1 MIKIFISLLILSLF
15 ISWGQQTTEFI
26 ISGGIQDSDPN
37 INNVLSDAVTSLNG
51 NGTITIKGDIEV
63 RVDFNIPKGIELKF
77 FRGNKFI
84 VKGNTTLT
92 INGSINAG
100 QYQIFDLDNN
110 GTIED
115 CFWDR
120 WDFTLDDGKVRGN
133 LKNSYV
139 IPQWWDVDDTGVIP
153 CGQNFQKA
161 IESFPSVQKFVA
173 NGKFLLEKTL
183 HLNQNNRYY
192 DFSGATFVGVN
203 ENRDVCQAFKDSYP
217 LWYTTPSQLEELANL
232 PKTWPATDTGGL
244 ISIGKLRDLT
254 ETSPYSVVNVTLY
267 GGTYIPK
274 SKYDNALGILNSK
287 NIMISNVI
295 IDCYNGQRGIAL
307 QPHKNWNVPTRTDHI
322 IVRGVIQQGGTN
334 VFNIDINS
342 NSNTSNVIVS
352 NVVGHD
358 IGGYTVDP
366 NDNREAAFRISSGGS
381 IQKIH
386 NITISEVILSSV
398 YKAFNVSGASGIIS
412 NIQVINSET
421 NWLEG
426 TNPDLKVENIRIH

>member
-1 MIKIFISLLILSLF
+1 MIKIFTLLLMLSSFISL
-15 ISWGQQTTEFI
+15 GQQTTEFI
-26 ISGGIQDSDPN
+26 ISGGIQDNDPN

-63 RVDFNIPKGIELKF
+63 RVDFNIPEGIELKF
-77 FRGNKFI
+77 FKGNKFI
-84 VKGNTTLT
+84 IKGNTTLT

-100 QYQIFDLDNN
+100 QYQIFELEDN
-110 GTIED
+110 GTVED

-133 LKNSYV
+133 LKNNYI
-139 IPQWWDVDDTGVIP
+139 IPQWWDIDDTGVIP

-183 HLNQNNRYY
+183 HLNQNNHYY

-203 ENRDVCQAFKDSYP
+203 EDRDVCQAFKDSYL
-217 LWYTTPSQLEELANL
+217 LWYNTPAPHGLPTTF
-232 PKTWPATDTGGL
+232 PATDTGGL
-244 ISIGKLRDLT
+244 INIGKLRDLT

-267 GGTYIPK
+267 GGIYIPK
-274 SKYDNALGILNSK
+274 NKYDNALGILNAK
-287 NIMISNVI
+287 NIKILNVT

-322 IVRGVIQQGGTN
+322 IVRDVIQQGGTN
-334 VFNIDINS
+334 VFNIDIDS

-358 IGGYTVDP
+358 IGGHTADP
-366 NDNREAAFRISSGGS
+366 NDSIREAAFRISSGGS

-398 YKAFNVSGASGIIS
+398 YKAFNVSGASGILS

-426 TNPDLKVENIRIH
+426 TNPDLKVENVRIH

>member
-1 MIKIFISLLILSLF
+1 MIKIFTSLLMLSSFISL
-15 ISWGQQTTEFI
+15 GQQTTEFI
-26 ISGGIQDSDPN
+26 ISGGIQDNDPN

-77 FRGNKFI
+77 FKGNKFI
-84 VKGNTTLT
+84 IKGNTTLT

-100 QYQIFDLDNN
+100 QYQIFDLDDN
-110 GTIED
+110 GTVED

-133 LKNSYV
+133 LKNNYV
-139 IPQWWDVDDTGVIP
+139 IPQWWDIDDTGVIP

-183 HLNQNNRYY
+183 HLNQNNHYY
-192 DFSGATFVGVN
+192 DFSGATFIGVN
-203 ENRDVCQAFKDSYP
+203 EDRDVCQAFKDSYL
-217 LWYTTPSQLEELANL
+217 LWYNTPAPHGL
-232 PKTWPATDTGGL
+232 PQTFPATDTGGL
-244 ISIGKLRDLT
+244 INIGKLRDLT

-267 GGTYIPK
+267 GGIYIPK
-274 SKYDNALGILNSK
+274 SKYDNALGILNAK
-287 NIMISNVI
+287 NIKILNVTI
-295 IDCYNGQRGIAL
+295 NCYNGQRGIAL
-307 QPHKNWNVPTRTDHI
+307 QPHTNWNVPTRTDHI
-322 IVRGVIQQGGTN
+322 IVRDVIQQGGTN
-334 VFNIDINS
+334 LFNIDINS

-358 IGGYTVDP
+358 IRGHKADP
-366 NDNREAAFRISSGGS
+366 NNSAREAAFRISSGGS

-386 NITISEVILSSV
+386 NITISEVILSGV